1 MSITQKSNKFRGTGR
16 IISIQPSSGTPTTAF
31 ESYQIQS
38 EGLPASSIHS
48 VNPILK
54 PGTSTA
60 LDANAIFLEPT
71 ETYRDGS
78 DAPVY
83 SQIVINTNTSDLSS
97 PLIISQYKEFFAVV
111 DPGIIAN
118 EKVFLTT
125 IGTDNGSAGTL
136 VSKPLAQPK
145 TTRKIADVTVS
156 LTTSPNS
163 DPEVAYKQVN
173 WCGISYSTI
182 VQDLNTRATSVSGNY
197 KSFSNFLGFNGTET
211 ATTFK
216 ATTSLNVSI
225 TGESLNISNA
235 TASGVLTT
243 ATTSDGISEAEYK
256 RLGIYRSQ
264 TTPFV
269 RRSDGTQLYLKTNVE
284 FS

>member
-1 MSITQKSNKFRGTGR
+1 MSITQRSNRFRGTGR
-16 IISIQPSSGTPTTAF
+16 IISVKPSSGTPTTAF

-60 LDANAIFLEPT
+60 LEANATFLEPT

-83 SQIVINTNTSDLSS
+83 LQTVINTDTSDLST

-125 IGTDNGSAGTL
+125 VGTDNGSAGTL

-145 TTRKIADVTVS
+145 TTRKIANVTVS

-163 DPEVAYKQVN
+163 DPEVAYKQVD
-173 WCGISYSTI
+173 WCGISYATI
-182 VQDLNTRATSVSGNY
+182 VQDINTRATSVSGNY
-197 KSFSNFLGFNGTET
+197 KSFSNFLGFNGTQT
-211 ATTFK
+211 TTTFK
-216 ATTSLNVSI
+216 ATTSLDVSI
-225 TGESLNISNA
+225 SGESLNISNA

-243 ATTSDGISEAEYK
+243 ATTSDNITEGEYV

-284 FS
+284 FT

>member
-1 MSITQKSNKFRGTGR
+1 MSITQRSNRFRGTGR
-16 IISIQPSSGTPTTAF
+16 IISVKPSSGTPTTAF

-60 LDANAIFLEPT
+60 LEANATFLEPT

-83 SQIVINTNTSDLSS
+83 LQTVINTDTSDLST

-111 DPGIIAN
+111 DPGTIAN

-125 IGTDNGSAGTL
+125 VGTDNGSAGTL

-145 TTRKIADVTVS
+145 TTRKIANVTVS

-163 DPEVAYKQVN
+163 DPEVAYKQVD
-173 WCGISYSTI
+173 WCGISYATI
-182 VQDLNTRATSVSGNY
+182 VQDINTRATSVSGNY
-197 KSFSNFLGFNGTET
+197 KSFSNFLGFNGTQT
-211 ATTFK
+211 TTTFK
-216 ATTSLNVSI
+216 ATTSLDVSI
-225 TGESLNISNA
+225 SGESLNISNA

-243 ATTSDGISEAEYK
+243 ATTSDNITEGEYV
-256 RLGIYRSQ
+256 RLRPCLLYTSPSPR
-264 TTPFV
+264 
-269 RRSDGTQLYLKTNVE
+269 DGLL
-284 FS
+284 SRMPSSA